1 MSGIRRPADFGA
13 AYAEA
18 FSSGDIKRVLPL
30 YEPTAVLQL
39 RDGKRHDGIDDIA
52 AAFQPILA
60 KGLRM
65 ETSARFLVE
74 HRDLTLIR
82 YDYSLFETSGT
93 KVYSA
98 SSCEL
103 LRRSADGCWR
113 LAIDLPSGSSDV

>member
-18 FSSGDIKRVLPL
+18 FSSGDINRVLPM
-30 YEPTAVLQL
+30 YEPTAVLQG
-39 RDGKRHDGIDDIA
+39 RDGKRHDGLDAIA
-52 AAFQPILA
+52 AEFKPILDQ
-60 KGLRM
+60 GLRM
-65 ETSARFLVE
+65 ETSARFLIE
-74 HRDLTLIR
+74 HVDLTLIR
-82 YDYSLFETSGT
+82 YDYTLFDTNGT

-103 LRRSADGCWR
+103 LRRSSDGCWR